1 MTNSYYTHFFYLFTL
16 WARCQYWELQDKHL
30 EPQPT
35 RQKKCSTAYPMGHL
49 IFSFFSF
56 FFLAFRVDPVK
67 CCISMI
73 TPAVTWIRDIGIFLV
88 QARIQISRGPGKSS
102 VLRNNQLTLTMIP
115 DTASDKKKKTTLFY
129 AFKKQ
134 MVRSN
139 KKLQYQ
145 REICSYRYIL
155 QSSDD

>member
-1 MTNSYYTHFFYLFTL
+1 MSIHTFFYLFTL

-56 FFLAFRVDPVK
+56 FFCLSGRPRQMLHFNDNTSCDMNKRY
-67 CCISMI
+67 
-73 TPAVTWIRDIGIFLV
+73 GIFLV

-115 DTASDKKKKTTLFY
+115 DTASDKKKKPHFSMLL
-129 AFKKQ
+129 
-134 MVRSN
+134 RN
-139 KKLQYQ
+139 KW
-145 REICSYRYIL
+145 
-155 QSSDD
+155 